1 MAQKFLHSYIVC
13 SCKNVSLSEILFAI
27 KEKNAKN
34 LKDIA
39 FYTDAGS
46 ACGSCTCKEKDV
58 GEKKMDLYLSQIL
71 DKYNKK

>member
-1 MAQKFLHSYIVC
+1 VC
-13 SCKNVSLSEILFAI
+13 TCKNVSLSEILFAI

-46 ACGSCTCKEKDV
+46 ACGSCTSKENDV
-58 GEKKMDLYLSQIL
+58 GEKKMDLYLNQIL